1 MEVKQP
7 KYEMVDVE
15 ILIPYV
21 NNAKMHSD
29 AQVTALASS
38 IKEFGFLS
46 PMVIDKNNGIT
57 AGHGRLMAAKKLG
70 LTKVP
75 CIIADHLTEAQKK
88 AYVLADN
95 RLAEFGSSWDKDLL
109 KIELDDIKDN
119 FNLDDIGFDAG
130 FLSDLDIGKDS
141 EENKN
146 EPNKEIKEGD
156 DEFLIVIEAENEVSQ
171 SELYEELIE
180 RGVKCKIM

>member
-7 KYEMVDVE
+7 KIELVDIE
-15 ILIPYV
+15 KLIDYV
-21 NNAKMHSD
+21 NNAKTHSEE
-29 AQVTALASS
+29 QIEKVASS
-38 IKEFGFLS
+38 IKEFGFIN
-46 PMVIDKNNGIT
+46 PIVIDKDFGIV
-57 AGHGRLMAAKKLG
+57 AGHCRSKSAKKLG

-95 RLAEFGSSWDKDLL
+95 RLAEYGSGWDKDLL

-130 FLSDLDIGKDS
+130 FLSELDIDFSVDGDTQSIDSTKDDNVDGAKEFS
-141 EENKN
+141 EDDFSKFDNQCPKCGFEFDNK
-146 EPNKEIKEGD
+146 KG
-156 DEFLIVIEAENEVSQ
+156 
-171 SELYEELIE
+171 
-180 RGVKCKIM
+180 